1 MNIPKLSIDIGSS
14 SISAIVA
21 TTNDNGDIK
30 ILGRGVAKSEGI
42 KNGDVVNIDHL
53 ADAISQAVKGAKSKI
68 NETITKAI
76 VSVSGS
82 YINTRR
88 GNGTIIIQTGQV
100 NKKDIKKV
108 FDVAH
113 HNANIIP
120 EYVMIHL
127 LPISF
132 KIDDIEMDTPL
143 NMTGS
148 RLEVDASIIIA
159 KKSALTNIESSLKVC
174 GLSVENYVLSSYASS
189 LSSVS
194 EKQKT
199 DGCCL
204 IDIGA
209 GSIDMVILHNKA
221 VLYNMFL
228 PFGSNHITQD
238 LSEMLDTHLVAAELI
253 KNQYGTL
260 TPYDDDTNI
269 KDGEVEIPSIREGEK
284 AHNVTK
290 KHIQLIVHARVEEML
305 LMAKQKLVQS
315 EMGRFIR
322 SGIVL
327 SGGICKIEGIVHFA
341 KKVFEKQDVNFGK
354 TSENIDNEFIDFKDS
369 SNATIIGLL
378 YYSLN
383 KINVF
388 ELDSKKELKS
398 SYDKIDKLEIQQTQK
413 LENVHLSKPNNRNT
427 INISTIQKESN
438 ETLNKVKSMLKEWF

>member
-21 TTNDNGDIK
+21 TTNDNGDVK
-30 ILGRGVAKSEGI
+30 ILGRGVAKSIGI

-53 ADAISQAVKGAKSKI
+53 AEAINQAVKGAKAKI
-68 NETITKAI
+68 NETITKAV

-127 LPISF
+127 LPISY

-159 KKSALTNIESSLKVC
+159 KKSSLTNIESSLKVC
-174 GLSVENYVLSSYASS
+174 GLAVENYVLSSYASS

-194 EKQKT
+194 DQQKS

-209 GSIDMVILHNKA
+209 GSIDMIIMHNKA

-238 LSEMLDTHLVAAELI
+238 LSEMLGTPLVAAEML
-253 KNQYGTL
+253 KNQYTTL
-260 TPYDDDTNI
+260 LPYDEDSNI
-269 KDGEVEIPSIREGEK
+269 KDGEVEIPSIKEGEK

-290 KHIQLIVHARVEEML
+290 KHVQLIVHARVEEML
-305 LMAKQKLVQS
+305 LMAKQLLIQS
-315 EMGRFIR
+315 EMGRFIKT
-322 SGIVL
+322 SIVL

-341 KKVFEKQDVNFGK
+341 KKVFDRYDVRFGK
-354 TSENIDNEFIDFKDS
+354 TDENIDNEFIDFQDN

-383 KINVF
+383 KINIF
-388 ELDSKKELKS
+388 ELDSNKGLKS
-398 SYDKIDKLEIQQTQK
+398 SYDKIDKLETQQIQK
-413 LENVHLSKPNNRNT
+413 LENVHLQKQDRKNSINMDT
-427 INISTIQKESN
+427 IHKESN
-438 ETLNKVKSMLKEWF
+438 ETFNKFKNAVKEWF

>member
-1 MNIPKLSIDIGSS
+1 MNLPKLSIDIGSS
-14 SISAIVA
+14 SISAIIA

-30 ILGRGVAKSEGI
+30 ILGRGVAKSSGI
-42 KNGDVVNIDHL
+42 KNGDVVNIDNL
-53 ADAISQAVKGAKSKI
+53 AEAINKAVKGAKSKI
-68 NETITKAI
+68 NETITKAV

-127 LPISF
+127 IPITY
-132 KIDDIEMDTPL
+132 KIDDIEMDTPI

-159 KKSALTNIESSLKVC
+159 KKSSLTNIENSLKVC
-174 GLSVENYVLSSYASS
+174 GLTVENYVLSSYASC

-238 LSEMLDTHLVAAELI
+238 LSEMLDTPIVAAEFI
-253 KNQYGTL
+253 KTQYGTL
-260 TPYDDDTNI
+260 LPYDEDGKI
-269 KDGEVEIPSIREGEK
+269 KDSEVEIQSMKNKGEYHK
-284 AHNVTK
+284 VTK

-305 LMAKQKLVQS
+305 LMAKQKLDQS
-315 EMGRFIR
+315 EMGRLIR
-322 SGIVL
+322 SGIIL
-327 SGGICKIEGIVHFA
+327 SGGICKIEGIVNFA
-341 KKVFEKQDVNFGK
+341 KKVYERYDVHVGT
-354 TSENIDNEFIDFKDS
+354 TSENIDNEFIDFQDN

-383 KINVF
+383 KINIF
-388 ELDSKKELKS
+388 ELDSNKELKT

-413 LENVHLSKPNNRNT
+413 LENVHLSKTNKQYN
-427 INISTIQKESN
+427 INISKIQKESN
-438 ETLNKVKSMLKEWF
+438 DTLNKVKSILKEWF